1 MIEEGDLRIRKPD
14 EVRLAVGVYQDA
26 LRDIVSR
33 ELHGAI
39 ESSPAASPRQA
50 GGRQTLI
57 EVRPCQHAS
66 N

>member
-50 GGRQTLI
+50 GGFAKL
-57 EVRPCQHAS
+57 
-66 N
+66 